1 MLHSAASAAGRRLHP
16 VHVLAVALLLCS
28 LSLLLHGQLQV
39 HSQLRAANNELQ
51 QIKDALA
58 ALGNAEVNAADIH
71 HRWNS
76 SSIHQS
82 NLHSSGVLH
91 RLVHIVR
98 QQQNLITSID
108 SIQGIRNK
116 QLQHRAQQ
124 LSEEVSGLLGL
135 THGNGSTAV
144 QHTRALPAA
153 EAAPAATGI
162 TSSNSSSV
170 RCSSQ
175 QDTNSTAVPPGTL
188 CLDLTEL
195 LGLPQ
200 FLSGITWE
208 PKVSLEGSRGDSG
221 V

>member
-1 MLHSAASAAGRRLHP
+1 M
-16 VHVLAVALLLCS
+16 HVLAVALLLCS

-39 HSQLRAANNELQ
+39 HSQLRAANTELQ

-58 ALGNAEVNAADIH
+58 ALGSAEVNAADIH
-71 HRWNS
+71 RRWNS
-76 SSIHQS
+76 SSSVHHC

-98 QQQNLITSID
+98 KQQNLITSID

-135 THGNGSTAV
+135 AHGNGSAAV
-144 QHTRALPAA
+144 QHTRALPAG
-153 EAAPAATGI
+153 EAGSAATGI
-162 TSSNSSSV
+162 ISSNSPSV

-208 PKVSLEGSRGDSG
+208 PKVSLEWAGCGG
-221 V
+221 NVV